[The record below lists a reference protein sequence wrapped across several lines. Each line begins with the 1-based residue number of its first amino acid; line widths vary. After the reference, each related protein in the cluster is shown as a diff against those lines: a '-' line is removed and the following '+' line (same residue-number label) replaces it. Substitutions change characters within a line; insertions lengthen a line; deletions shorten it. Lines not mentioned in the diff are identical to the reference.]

1 VQETCLLQ
9 GVWGCPPTSFKSP
22 KVWGITG
29 GWIINLPTTIIHQ
42 FDTFTARDII
52 ALMKSLKY
60 STITL
65 ISLSLTLLSAC
76 TTIPTPNEPGPY
88 QIGDY
93 SIIYNVSDF
102 GTYEATIRYPAKAAG
117 ELTTADKSH
126 VPYPGIVVSSGR
138 GGGEWSVSWISEH
151 LTSHGYVTLAFTPP
165 DMFSNSTTQW
175 AYGFIGGIEQLKM
188 LNNESTSPIYGL
200 IDTDK
205 FGVIGLSMGGAG
217 CIEAAGATDS
227 EVDAAVP
234 LAPAGYNAS
243 YITATM
249 IAAYNIAVPI
259 QLQVG
264 SADSFVPPDR
274 VLPFYTNLIP
284 DSTIKEYI
292 VIDGGNHIG
301 FLTWNFAE
309 IATQLEIESNISIG
323 FEEQRRISSY
333 YFTAWFQYYLKGLE
347 GYYNYIFG
355 DDAIQLNVST
365 LEYNIP

>member
-1 VQETCLLQ
+1 
-9 GVWGCPPTSFKSP
+9 
-22 KVWGITG
+22 
-29 GWIINLPTTIIHQ
+29 
-42 FDTFTARDII
+42 
-52 ALMKSLKY
+52 MKPLKY
-60 STITL
+60 STIIL
-65 ISLSLTLLSAC
+65 ISLSLALASAC
-76 TTIPTPNEPGPY
+76 TTIPSPDEPGAY
-88 QIGDY
+88 HIGDY
-93 SIIYNVSDF
+93 SIVYNVSDF
-102 GTYEATIRYPAKAAG
+102 GTYEATIRYPAKADG

-188 LNNESTSPIYGL
+188 LNNEPSSPIYGL

-249 IAAYNIAVPI
+249 NAAKNVSIPI

-264 SADSFVPPDR
+264 SNDSFVPPEH
-274 VLPFYTNLIP
+274 VSYFYTDLIP
-284 DSTIKEYI
+284 DTTVKGYI
-292 VIDGGNHIG
+292 EISSGNHIG
-301 FLTWNFAE
+301 FLNWNFAE

-333 YFTAWFQYYLKGLE
+333 YFTSWFQYHLKGLE
-347 GYYNYIFG
+347 GYYTYIFG
-355 DDAIQLNVST
+355 DDAIQLNIST
-365 LEYNIP
+365 FDYNIP

>member
-1 VQETCLLQ
+1 
-9 GVWGCPPTSFKSP
+9 
-22 KVWGITG
+22 
-29 GWIINLPTTIIHQ
+29 
-42 FDTFTARDII
+42 
-52 ALMKSLKY
+52 MKPLKY
-60 STITL
+60 STIIL
-65 ISLSLTLLSAC
+65 ISLSLALASAC
-76 TTIPTPNEPGPY
+76 TTIPSPDEPGAY
-88 QIGDY
+88 HIGDY
-93 SIIYNVSDF
+93 SIVYNVSDF
-102 GTYEATIRYPAKAAG
+102 GTYEATIRYPAKADG
-117 ELTTADKSH
+117 ELALRDNSDG
-126 VPYPGIVVSSGR
+126 PYPGIIVSSGL

-200 IDTDK
+200 IDIDK
-205 FGVIGLSMGGAG
+205 FGVIGFSMGGNG

-234 LAPAGYNAS
+234 LAPGDYNSS

-249 IAAYNIAVPI
+249 NAAKNISVPV

-264 SADSFVPPDR
+264 SNDSFVPPER
-274 VLPFYTNLIP
+274 VFPFYADLIP

-309 IATQLEIESNISIG
+309 IASYLEIESNTSIG

-347 GYYNYIFG
+347 GYYTYIFG
-355 DDAIQLNVST
+355 DDAIQPNIST
-365 LEYNIP
+365 FEYNIP

>member
-1 VQETCLLQ
+1 MKVVKPLAIFLGILFVSSCSSIT
-9 GVWGCPPTSFKSP
+9 PPDK
-22 KVWGITG
+22 
-29 GWIINLPTTIIHQ
+29 L
-42 FDTFTARDII
+42 
-52 ALMKSLKY
+52 
-60 STITL
+60 
-65 ISLSLTLLSAC
+65 
-76 TTIPTPNEPGPY
+76 GPY
-88 QIGDY
+88 HIGDY

-102 GTYEATIRYPAKAAG
+102 GTYEATIRYPAKSDG
-117 ELTTADKSH
+117 ELAPEYKSDA
-126 VPYPGIVVSSGR
+126 PYPGIVVSSGR

-165 DMFSNSTTQW
+165 DMFSNNTTQW

-217 CIEAAGATDS
+217 CIEAAGAADS

-259 QLQVG
+259 QLQAG

-301 FLTWNFAE
+301 FLNWNFAE

-347 GYYNYIFG
+347 GYYTYIFG
-355 DDAIQLNVST
+355 DDAIQPNVST
-365 LEYNIP
+365 LEYNVP

>member
-1 VQETCLLQ
+1 MKVVKPLVIFLGILFVSSCSSIT
-9 GVWGCPPTSFKSP
+9 PP
-22 KVWGITG
+22 
-29 GWIINLPTTIIHQ
+29 
-42 FDTFTARDII
+42 D
-52 ALMKSLKY
+52 
-60 STITL
+60 
-65 ISLSLTLLSAC
+65 
-76 TTIPTPNEPGPY
+76 EPGPY
-88 QIGDY
+88 HIGDY
-93 SIIYNVSDF
+93 SIVYNVSDF
-102 GTYEATIRYPAKAAG
+102 GTYEATIRYPANSDG
-117 ELTTADKSH
+117 ELMPADKSH
-126 VPYPGIVVSSGR
+126 VPYPGIIVSSGR

-188 LNNESTSPIYGL
+188 LNNESASPIYGL

-234 LAPAGYNAS
+234 LAPAGYNSS

-249 IAAYNIAVPI
+249 NAAKNVSIPI
-259 QLQVG
+259 QFQVG
-264 SADSFVPPDR
+264 SNDSFVPPDH
-274 VLPFYTNLIP
+274 VLPFYIDLIP
-284 DSTIKEYI
+284 DSTTKEYI
-292 VIDGGNHIG
+292 VINGGNHIG
-301 FLTWNFAE
+301 FLNWNFAE

-347 GYYNYIFG
+347 GYYTYIFG
-355 DDAIQLNVST
+355 DDAIQSNIST
-365 LEYNIP
+365 FDYNIP